1 MVSLWLASRSAR
13 GFAAIAQTAAAL
25 TASLALGAD
34 AGATSR
40 HDTPTSLVERA
51 ILEGLE
57 PAGGGPFAA
66 DASLHLRLSVDDRP
80 YPLFAPGGPPAAPVA
95 VGDLLRCLFEPR
107 MAQFENYLLNLSP
120 APSPREGEYF
130 GDCPASD
137 FTLGDRMGGPLLLSA
152 PVGAVRISSG
162 FGMRLHPILGFT
174 RMHEGVDFAA
184 SLGAPVLAAGDGV
197 VEEAR
202 WAGEYGRWLKI
213 RHGSKFETGY
223 AHLSAW
229 APGIAPGVEVR
240 RGEVVA
246 FVGASGLATG
256 PHLHF
261 EVIRGG
267 RRIDP
272 QSLERKGGSAGAR
285 FVT

>member
-1 MVSLWLASRSAR
+1 M
-13 GFAAIAQTAAAL
+13 AQAAAAL

-34 AGATSR
+34 AGAAIQPGEFRSR
-40 HDTPTSLVERA
+40 PNGPPPPVMGLGEADLARFATPST
-51 ILEGLE
+51 
-57 PAGGGPFAA
+57 
-66 DASLHLRLSVDDRP
+66 LHLRETVDNRP
-80 YPLFAPGGPPAAPVA
+80 YPLFGLGGLTVRPVN
-95 VGDLLRCLFEPR
+95 VGELLRCLFESGAAEDDFDPG
-107 MAQFENYLLNLSP
+107 ASSP
-120 APSPREGEYF
+120 PPLDERFA
-130 GDCPASD
+130 DCPASD
-137 FTLGDRMGGPLLLSA
+137 FADSDSLEGPLLLEA
-152 PVGAVRISSG
+152 PVEATRISSG

-184 SLGAPVLAAGDGV
+184 SEGSPVLAAGDGV

-202 WAGEYGRWLKI
+202 WAGDYGRWLKI

-246 FVGASGLATG
+246 FVGDSGLATG

-261 EVIRGG
+261 EVIRDGH
-267 RRIDP
+267 RIDP
-272 QSLERKGGSAGAR
+272 ESLKRKSPSASAR
-285 FVT
+285 FVS